1 MARYTRC
8 PNCGNM
14 DESGIY
20 RCYKCRKLCCDACG
34 GEYTPH
40 DIWWGLTGMG
50 RPARRRCPRCGS
62 EAEWI
67 GSIKRQA

>member
-1 MARYTRC
+1 
-8 PNCGNM
+8 
-14 DESGIY
+14 
-20 RCYKCRKLCCDACG
+20 
-34 GEYTPH
+34 
-40 DIWWGLTGMG
+40 MG

>member
-1 MARYTRC
+1 MARYARC

-14 DESGIY
+14 DESGVY
-20 RCYKCRKLCCDACG
+20 RCDKCRKLCCDACG